1 VNSGEDRTHVSAGS
15 LIGWYVLA
23 TGLAQL
29 PAVMAALL
37 LARIA
42 PHGAVGLLLLVL
54 PSAILLIVG
63 GIGLRLRRFFGYYC
77 VYAATFFGGIGGFKQ
92 SLIPLA
98 RRYVHFGPETEDVF
112 MLLNLVVV
120 AILVW
125 EHWQRTIELQPAT
138 QRTHRFAIIGLV
150 SLGLVSVAAGRAMI
164 HRERGQKDA
173 ASELPAV
180 GASFAGFRTSGKL
193 SYVSVETKV
202 PPGISLVFSGVSREA
217 DIQGLA
223 DAHRLT
229 KMDDPEAH
237 KKFLPQVR
245 IWRLKEELFP
255 TRFSQDDFWYVGRL
269 KEMKKVSLQLVYR
282 KSDGRF
288 TAQVF
293 GVLPSR

>member
-1 VNSGEDRTHVSAGS
+1 MSAGS
-15 LIGWYVLA
+15 MIGWYVVA

-29 PAVMAALL
+29 PAVTAGLL

-42 PHGAVGLLLLVL
+42 PRGAVGLLVLVL
-54 PSAILLIVG
+54 PSAILLILG

-125 EHWQRTIELQPAT
+125 EHWKRTIELQPAT
-138 QRTHRFAIIGLV
+138 RRTHRFAITSLV
-150 SLGLVSVAAGRAMI
+150 SLGLVSVVAGRSMI

-180 GASFAGFRTSGKL
+180 GASFAGFTTSGKL
-193 SYVSVETKV
+193 SYVSVEAKV
-202 PPGISLVFSGVSREA
+202 PRGISLVFSGVSSEA

-223 DAHRLT
+223 NTHRLT

-237 KKFLPQVR
+237 KKFLPQVKG
-245 IWRLKEELFP
+245 WRLKEELFP
-255 TRFSQDDFWYVGRL
+255 TRFAQDDLWYVGRL
-269 KEMKKVSLQLVYR
+269 KEMRRVSLQLVYR

-293 GVLPSR
+293 GVLRSR